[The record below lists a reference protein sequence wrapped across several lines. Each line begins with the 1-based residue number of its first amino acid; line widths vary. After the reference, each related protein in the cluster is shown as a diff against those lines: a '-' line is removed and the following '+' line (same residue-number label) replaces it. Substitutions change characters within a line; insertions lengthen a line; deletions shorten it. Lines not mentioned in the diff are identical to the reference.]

1 MCLGTTTTIVHR
13 LMWLVSTTNLKET
26 KCRYIGFDK
35 YVDIIYNRHTFYD
48 LTYVDSNVQMLATVQ
63 TDDGSNGSCGS
74 CGQNTGDTFHTTLSG
89 YNTTTEVCNATSSDQ
104 NHASLLEAISFITQ
118 TEHLTFSQRL
128 KPQWGVHY
136 YSSFVT
142 CWKYDIV
149 IHV

>member
-1 MCLGTTTTIVHR
+1 MCLCLRTTIVGLCGFNH
-13 LMWLVSTTNLKET
+13 KPQT
-26 KCRYIGFDK
+26 KCRYLIN
-35 YVDIIYNRHTFYD
+35 ICIYNRHTFYD
-48 LTYVDSNVQMLATVQ
+48 LTFLTYVDSNVQMLATVQ

-118 TEHLTFSQRL
+118 TEHLTFSKRL